1 MDNAGNVKDGES
13 MKYPLEDRLP
23 YAEALFQLMNLQ
35 EKTMKKI
42 KKSLTTLLT
51 AAVLLIS
58 VFVTG
63 CTKLSEA
70 PNRTPTE
77 ADAPAEYDGFGVYVK
92 LERNDVSSIALH
104 GGSFTKVGENADGS
118 LLKAGEWLFT
128 GDDIAQLSKEEN
140 SSVLFTVSARDAD
153 DTLLGE
159 GTFLYDVAQE
169 KLYVTIS
176 ADGVTCSTSDA
187 PDASADVPPVLT
199 LPILDEIDRTV
210 TVGTSGSSL
219 LALQAAA
226 RLLDWGMN
234 TGLGTDEISDA
245 ASTWLA
251 AKNNE
256 LTEIQEQAAEGI
268 TVFLCTHQLRYAQE
282 ICTTYGLMN
291 SGRLFAAGNITEL
304 RAMVCLNTKL
314 RIKASCMPKDMAY
327 REAGDHFYEVDVA
340 SEHDIPLI
348 VKRIVDAG
356 GDLYHVSEER
366 LSLEEIYFSLI
377 DREHAETERESL

>member
-1 MDNAGNVKDGES
+1 
-13 MKYPLEDRLP
+13 
-23 YAEALFQLMNLQ
+23 
-35 EKTMKKI
+35 MKKI

-70 PNRTPTE
+70 PNSTPTE

-187 PDASADVPPVLT
+187 PDAPADVPPVLT
-199 LPILDEIDRTV
+199 LPILDEIDQTV

-219 LALQAAA
+219 LAVQAA

-256 LTEIQEQAAEGI
+256 LTDCLQKLELVDDAYKKLLTGEARELLDSAGCADVEIVWGSTPAESVEAIMQAAG
-268 TVFLCTHQLRYAQE
+268 LR
-282 ICTTYGLMN
+282 
-291 SGRLFAAGNITEL
+291 
-304 RAMVCLNTKL
+304 
-314 RIKASCMPKDMAY
+314 
-327 REAGDHFYEVDVA
+327 
-340 SEHDIPLI
+340 
-348 VKRIVDAG
+348 
-356 GDLYHVSEER
+356 
-366 LSLEEIYFSLI
+366 
-377 DREHAETERESL
+377 